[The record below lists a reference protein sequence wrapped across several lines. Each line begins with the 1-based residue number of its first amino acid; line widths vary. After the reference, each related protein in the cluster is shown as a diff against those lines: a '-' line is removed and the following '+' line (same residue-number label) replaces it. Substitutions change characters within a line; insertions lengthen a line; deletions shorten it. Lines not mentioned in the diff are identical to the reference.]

1 MVRKSTTKQPCV
13 EVAEVDPSTTKNR
26 INAIKIGATLFT
38 SLYLRVLSILITCKL
53 DNDSVG
59 RSYKLISTGN

>member
-1 MVRKSTTKQPCV
+1 MSSHCDTLAYYYGYPCFSLSVRQQVVRKSTTKQPRV

-38 SLYLRVLSILITCKL
+38 
-53 DNDSVG
+53 
-59 RSYKLISTGN
+59 